1 MEDKEARKKGKQP
14 ETIAEMVNLALESTT
29 ELVANL
35 NKARES
41 RIGTESVNQRVQPP
55 SAHPSSDKSP

>member
-1 MEDKEARKKGKQP
+1 MERKEARQKGKRA
-14 ETIAEMVNLALESTT
+14 ETIAEMVNLALESTS

-41 RIGTESVNQRVQPP
+41 RSVNQPVQPP